1 MLPIMAMSR
10 SLSDEDAFDA
20 FEVVVFK
27 SPGLFGCGVSVAA
40 VADTEEWTSSVD
52 NFVPEDEDVKG
63 GTSSVLERCFE
74 T

>member
-1 MLPIMAMSR
+1 MSR

-20 FEVVVFK
+20 FGVVVFK

-63 GTSSVLERCFE
+63 RTSSVLERCFE